1 MGGDKESLLI
11 CGRPVNISEDEDL
24 GLLIIGGLQLLDE
37 VGDENGLTV
46 EFSPNN
52 RDDAIVGDFS

>member
-11 CGRPVNISEDEDL
+11 CGKPVNISVDEDL
-24 GLLIIGGLQLLDE
+24 GLLIIGGLLDK
-37 VGDENGLTV
+37 VGDENGLPV